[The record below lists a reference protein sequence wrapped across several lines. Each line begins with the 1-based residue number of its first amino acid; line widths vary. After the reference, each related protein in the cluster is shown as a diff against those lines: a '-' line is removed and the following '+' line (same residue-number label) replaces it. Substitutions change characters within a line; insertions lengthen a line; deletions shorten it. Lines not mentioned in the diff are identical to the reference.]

1 MKQRLMLAII
11 GWLGGSLMGW
21 YVQHLTNWH
30 YAPYLG
36 ILTGI
41 VAVVLGERAGKI
53 KTREELMKFG
63 SFLSSERRHP
73 G

>member
-53 KTREELMKFG
+53 KTREELMRFG
-63 SFLSSERRHP
+63 SFLPSERRHP